1 MFKIILLK
9 EMRETIGSAKFVFSF
24 SVCTVLI
31 LLAFY
36 VGARNYQ
43 VNRAQYEASVRENLR
58 QMEGLTDWGQVESQ
72 IFLPPT
78 PLAALISGLSNDVGR
93 SIKVEAVG
101 ELISENSRY
110 GEDPI
115 YAVFR
120 FLDLEF
126 VFQVVLSLFAILLA
140 YNAVNGEKEQGTLKL
155 TFANAVPKDRY
166 ILAKL
171 SGVFASVVVPM
182 LLPILIGCG
191 ILVIMDIPMN
201 GSEWLRLAMIVVAGL
216 LFFMVFLNLSIFV
229 SAKTERSSYSF
240 LILLIAWIFFVLI
253 VPRTSILLAG
263 RAIDVPSIDEIHA
276 QKFRNQSQL
285 WTEDM
290 QKIDAFVPPSN
301 DPEKAFA
308 AFNTFMNTTRETRE
322 TKIAEF
328 NQRLNEDRNNRQAV
342 QREWAFGIARFSPA
356 TSLSL
361 AVMSLAGTSHAI
373 AQQFL
378 DQARSY
384 QQSFAQFIKSKNNGE
399 TGGHMVRVKIGGA
412 PQEKAKPINPYEI
425 PAFHFQSMS
434 VGEYI
439 TPALTDIG
447 LLIGF
452 NLMFFAGAVWAF
464 SKFDVR

>member
-1 MFKIILLK
+1 M
-9 EMRETIGSAKFVFSF
+9 IGSVKFVFSF
-24 SVCTVLI
+24 SVCAILI

-43 VNRAQYEASVRENLR
+43 VNRAQYEASMRENIR
-58 QMEGLTDWGQVESQ
+58 QMEGLTEWGQVETQ
-72 IFLPPT
+72 VFLPPS

-93 SIKVEAVG
+93 SIKVETVG

-110 GEDPI
+110 GEDPV

-126 VFQVVLSLFAILLA
+126 VFQVILSLFAILLA

-171 SGVFASVVVPM
+171 CGVFISIIGPM
-182 LLPILIGCG
+182 LVPILIGC
-191 ILVIMDIPMN
+191 ILLIIMGIPMN
-201 GSEWLRLAMIVVAGL
+201 GSEWLRLSLIVFAGL
-216 LFFMVFLNLSIFV
+216 LFFAVFLNLSIFV

-240 LILLIAWIFFVLI
+240 LILLIVWIFFVLI
-253 VPRTSILLAG
+253 IPRTSILLAG

-290 QKIDAFVPPSN
+290 QKINAFVAPSN
-301 DPEKAFA
+301 DPEQAIA
-308 AFNTFMNTTRETRE
+308 SFNTFMNKTRDERE
-322 TKIAEF
+322 AKIAEF
-328 NQRLNEDRNNRQAV
+328 NQRLNEDRNNRQTV
-342 QREWAFGIARFSPA
+342 QREWAFRIARFSPTA
-356 TSLSL
+356 SLSL
-361 AVMSLAGTSHAI
+361 AVMNLAGTSQGI
-373 AQQFL
+373 EQQFL

-399 TGGHMVRVKIGGA
+399 TGGHMVRIQVGGA
-412 PQEKAKPINPYEI
+412 PQEKPKPINPYEI
-425 PAFHFQSMS
+425 PAFQFQTLSN
-434 VGEYI
+434 GEYI
-439 TPALTDIG
+439 TPALTDLG

-452 NLMFFAGAVWAF
+452 NLIFFAGAIWAF
-464 SKFDVR
+464 LKFDVR